1 MRVSSRP
8 DLQLSVIRVEVPGMT
23 KDELCYSLSR
33 FVTDV
38 KKQNG
43 EDNPG
48 STLHELIFSWHWMWI
63 TAKCLSFLTTTIWI
77 FGSAQKHFTV
87 WFWIWIWILC
97 RSHAWTALR
106 FDCMGIKTR
115 QAEMISNE
123 EDYSLWLR
131 GDLGGNS
138 PEKLLDTVI
147 YL

>member
-1 MRVSSRP
+1 
-8 DLQLSVIRVEVPGMT
+8 MT

-48 STLHELIFSWHWMWI
+48 STVHELIFSWHWMWI
-63 TAKCLSFLTTTIWI
+63 TAKCLSFLTTTIWLSPETLHSMVLDLDLDI
-77 FGSAQKHFTV
+77 MQK
-87 WFWIWIWILC
+87 
-97 RSHAWTALR
+97 SWTALR
-106 FDCMGIKTR
+106 LDYMGIKTR

-123 EDYSLWLR
+123 EDYSLWLS

-138 PEKLLDTVI
+138 PDQLLVLST
-147 YL
+147 YLE